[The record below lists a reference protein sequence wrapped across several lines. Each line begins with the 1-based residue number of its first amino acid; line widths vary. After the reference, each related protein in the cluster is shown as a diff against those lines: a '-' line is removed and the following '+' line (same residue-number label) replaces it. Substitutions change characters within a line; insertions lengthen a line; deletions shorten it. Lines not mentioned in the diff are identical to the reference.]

1 MVLIQK
7 LRRNL
12 ENLLRIVFIHEEYA
26 NLNGFV
32 DGGELTQ
39 NINEKKKPDVLQA
52 YRNVLGE
59 SVSLINMWNI
69 VNQ

>member
-1 MVLIQK
+1 M
-7 LRRNL
+7 
-12 ENLLRIVFIHEEYA
+12 
-26 NLNGFV
+26 V